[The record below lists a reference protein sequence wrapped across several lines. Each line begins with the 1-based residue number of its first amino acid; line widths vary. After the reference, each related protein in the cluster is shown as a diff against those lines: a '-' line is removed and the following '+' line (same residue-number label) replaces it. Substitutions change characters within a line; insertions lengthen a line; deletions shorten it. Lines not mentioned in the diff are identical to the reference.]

1 MSFKH
6 ITAEDRS
13 VVATLITEQRSNSY
27 IARRIGVNRS
37 TIGREIKRNQSKP
50 KPDRFAQP
58 PQRPAI
64 LGIDCRHKRGSGLAQ
79 DKYEAAVAYAK
90 QVSETQRHN
99 RYYVSC
105 EANKRAVVRRAAANQ
120 ERTRLVYGSH
130 SWLEKYV
137 RQHLTKD
144 QWSPEQMAGD
154 LRVNHNVISYPQT
167 IYDYIYLCP
176 DKKRLLKHLRHG
188 GNPYRHK
195 RGTNARI
202 KARQANLPSI
212 HQRPAIVAKRTRLGD
227 LEGDTIVGL
236 DNKDRI
242 ATHVDRASGEC
253 NLGLVLGYDAGRI
266 ATLTTQT
273 VKRSPVTTY
282 TITYDRGNEFA
293 EYESLANQ
301 TKAKVYF
308 ADAYASW
315 QRGTNENLNGLVR
328 QYFPK
333 RSDFKTI
340 TPRQVKLVER
350 KLNTR
355 PRKRY
360 NYRTP
365 IQQRQYLQAK
375 DKLANVAIRGR
386 I

>member
-6 ITAEDRS
+6 ITVADRS
-13 VVATLITEQRSNSY
+13 AIATLVSEQRSNSY

-37 TIGREIKRNQSKP
+37 TIGREITRNQIKP
-50 KPDRFAQP
+50 KPEQLAQAP
-58 PQRPAI
+58 PRPAI
-64 LGIDCRHKRGSGLAQ
+64 LGVDCRHTRGSGLAQ
-79 DKYEAAVAYAK
+79 DKYEAAAAYAK
-90 QVSETQRHN
+90 QLSETKRYN
-99 RYYVSC
+99 RYYVAD
-105 EANKRAVVRRAAANQ
+105 EANKRATNRRAVANQ
-120 ERTRLVYGSH
+120 ERIRLVYGSH
-130 SWLEKYV
+130 SWLETYV
-137 RQHLTKD
+137 RRHLTKD
-144 QWSPEQMAGD
+144 QWSPDQIAGD
-154 LRVNHNVISYPQT
+154 LRINHGVVIYPQT

-236 DNKDRI
+236 DQKDRI
-242 ATHVDRASGEC
+242 ATHVDRACGEC
-253 NLGLVLGYDAGRI
+253 NLGLVLGYDAARI
-266 ATLTTQT
+266 ATLTTRT
-273 VKRSPVTTY
+273 IKRNPVVTH

-293 EYESLANQ
+293 EYERLANQ
-301 TKAKVYF
+301 TKASVYF

-340 TPRQVKLVER
+340 TPRQVRIVER
-350 KLNTR
+350 KLNNR

-375 DKLANVAIRGR
+375 DKLANVAVRDR

>member
-1 MSFKH
+1 MPYKH
-6 ITAEDRS
+6 ITVEDRS
-13 VVATLITEQRSNSY
+13 TIATLIAEQRSNSY
-27 IARRIGVNRS
+27 VARRIGVNSS
-37 TIGREIKRNQSKP
+37 TISREIKRNQAKP
-50 KPDRFAQP
+50 KPDRFAKP
-58 PQRPAI
+58 PQRPA
-64 LGIDCRHKRGSGLAQ
+64 LLDIDCRHKRGSGLAQ
-79 DKYEAAVAYAK
+79 DKYEAASLY
-90 QVSETQRHN
+90 ETQASEVKRHN
-99 RYYVSC
+99 RYYISHA
-105 EANKRAVVRRAAANQ
+105 ANKRATGRRAVANQ
-120 ERTRLVYGSH
+120 ERIRLVYGSH
-130 SWLEKYV
+130 SWLETYA
-137 RQHLTKD
+137 RHHLTKD
-144 QWSPEQMAGD
+144 QWSPEQIAGE
-154 LRVNHNVISYPQT
+154 LRANHSVVIYPQT

-212 HQRPAIVAKRTRLGD
+212 HKRPAIVAKRTRLGD

-236 DNKDRI
+236 DQKDRI

-266 ATLTTQT
+266 ATLTTHT
-273 VKRSPVTTY
+273 VKRNPVATH

-293 EYESLANQ
+293 EYERLANQ
-301 TKAKVYF
+301 TKAKIYF

-333 RSDFKTI
+333 RSDFKVI
-340 TPRQVKLVER
+340 TPRQVKIVER

-365 IQQRQYLQAK
+365 IQQRQYL
-375 DKLANVAIRGR
+375 LSRT
-386 I
+386 

>member
-13 VVATLITEQRSNSY
+13 AIATLVGEHRPYSY

-37 TIGREIKRNQSKP
+37 TIGREIGRNQTKP
-50 KPDRFAQP
+50 KPVRFVQP
-58 PQRPAI
+58 PQRPA
-64 LGIDCRHKRGSGLAQ
+64 LLDVDCRHSRGSGLAQ
-79 DKYEAAVAYAK
+79 DKYEAAGAYAK
-90 QVSETQRHN
+90 RVSEVKQRN
-99 RYYVSC
+99 RYYVGS
-105 EANKRAVVRRAAANQ
+105 EANKQAVARRTSANQ
-120 ERTRLVYGSH
+120 QQTRLTYGSR
-130 SWLEKYV
+130 SWLETYV
-137 RQHLTKD
+137 RRQLTKE
-144 QWSPEQMAGD
+144 QWSPEQIAGD
-154 LRVNHNVISYPQT
+154 LRVNHNVVIYPQT

-176 DKKRLLKHLRHG
+176 DKKRLVKHLRHG

-202 KARQANLPSI
+202 KARQATLPSI
-212 HQRPAIVAKRTRLGD
+212 HKRPAIVAKRTRLGD

-236 DNKDRI
+236 DQKDRI
-242 ATHVDRASGEC
+242 ATHVDRSSGEC
-253 NLGLVLGYDAGRI
+253 NLGLILGYDASKI
-266 ATLTTQT
+266 ATLTSRTI
-273 VKRSPVTTY
+273 KCSPVVTH

-293 EYESLANQ
+293 EYERLASQ
-301 TKAKVYF
+301 TKASIYF

-315 QRGTNENLNGLVR
+315 QRGSNENLNGLAR

-333 RSDFKTI
+333 RRDFKTI
-340 TPRQVKLVER
+340 TPRQVKIVER

-375 DKLANVAIRGR
+375 DKLADVAIRDR

>member
-13 VVATLITEQRSNSY
+13 AITTLLQEQRTPAY

-37 TIGREIKRNQSKP
+37 TIGREIKRNQIKP
-50 KPDRFAQP
+50 KPVPLAQLP
-58 PQRPAI
+58 TRPAI
-64 LGIDCRHKRGSGLAQ
+64 LDIDCRHKRGSGLAQ
-79 DKYEAAVAYAK
+79 DKYEAADAYAK
-90 QVSETQRHN
+90 QASEARRHN
-99 RYYVSC
+99 SYYVAR
-105 EANKRAVVRRAAANQ
+105 EANKRATVRRTVANRQ
-120 ERTRLVYGSH
+120 RTRLVYGSH
-130 SWLEKYV
+130 SWLETYV
-137 RQHLTKD
+137 RHQLTRE
-144 QWSPEQMAGD
+144 QWSPDQITGD
-154 LRVNHNVISYPQT
+154 LRVNHNVVIYPQT

-176 DKKRLLKHLRHG
+176 DKKRLVKHLRHG

-212 HQRPAIVAKRTRLGD
+212 HKRPAIVAKRTRLGD

-236 DNKDRI
+236 DKKDRI

-253 NLGLVLGYDAGRI
+253 NLGLVLSYDANKI
-266 ATLTTQT
+266 ADLTTRI
-273 VKRSPVTTY
+273 VKHNPVLTH

-293 EYESLANQ
+293 EYERLANQ

-308 ADAYASW
+308 ADAYHSW
-315 QRGTNENLNGLVR
+315 ERGTNENLNGLVR

-333 RSDFKTI
+333 RSDFKVI
-340 TPRQVKLVER
+340 TPRQVRVVER
-350 KLNTR
+350 KLNNR

-365 IQQRQYLQAK
+365 IQQRQYLLAK
-375 DKLANVAIRGR
+375 DS
-386 I
+386 

>member
-13 VVATLITEQRSNSY
+13 TIATLINEQRPNSY

-37 TIGREIKRNQSKP
+37 TIGRELERNQIKP
-50 KPDRFAQP
+50 RPVVQTQP
-58 PQRPAI
+58 PRPAI
-64 LGIDCRHKRGSGLAQ
+64 LDVDCRHSRGSGKAQ
-79 DKYEAAVAYAK
+79 DKYEAASQYHQ
-90 QVSETQRHN
+90 QVLAVRRHN
-99 RYYVSC
+99 RFYVSN
-105 EANKRAVVRRAAANQ
+105 EAHKRAMSRRALANGQ
-120 ERTRLVYGSH
+120 RTRLVYGSR
-130 SWLEKYV
+130 SWLERYV
-137 RQHLTKD
+137 RSRLIHD
-144 QWSPEQMAGD
+144 QWSPEQIAGD
-154 LRVNHNVISYPQT
+154 LRVNHAVVIYPQT

-202 KARQANLPSI
+202 KARGANLPSI
-212 HQRPAIVAKRTRLGD
+212 HKRPAIVLKRTRLGD

-236 DNKDRI
+236 DHKDRI

-253 NLGLVLGYDAGRI
+253 RLGLALGYDACKLTNI
-266 ATLTTQT
+266 AERVVRL
-273 VKRSPVTTY
+273 SPIPTH
-282 TITYDRGNEFA
+282 TITYDRGNEFSDF
-293 EYESLANQ
+293 ERLANH
-301 TKAKVYF
+301 TKARVYF
-308 ADAYASW
+308 ADAYSSW
-315 QRGTNENLNGLVR
+315 QRGSNENLNGLVR

-333 RSDFKTI
+333 RYDFKSI
-340 TPRQVKLVER
+340 TPRRLNVVER
-350 KLNTR
+350 KLNNR

-365 IQQRQYLQAK
+365 IQQRQYLLSHKQSK
-375 DKLANVAIRGR
+375 SVAVRDR